1 MDLRA
6 AVIVVALVRV
16 PAGVAAAQSP
26 CGSQGYATVALGE
39 ALDQLRGARVF
50 AQADSSREA
59 LTVLEAALVQQ
70 IERDQ
75 DPGTQRAAWRIA
87 HDSVVVRDAVS
98 LDQHE
103 QERAARSP
111 MPAAGQRMLAE
122 RRLEQLRRRLGVVVK
137 LLNPRSVPACARER
151 WEALQ
156 AMAIRATPRR

>member
-1 MDLRA
+1 MDARSVVIAVA
-6 AVIVVALVRV
+6 AVLL
-16 PAGVAAAQSP
+16 PAAAVQAQAA

-50 AQADSSREA
+50 AQADSTRSA
-59 LTVLEAALVQQ
+59 LTRLEAALAEQ
-70 IERDQ
+70 IERDP
-75 DPGTQRAAWRIA
+75 DPETQRAAWRIA
-87 HDSVVVRDAVS
+87 HDSVVVRDAAS

-122 RRLEQLRRRLGVVVK
+122 RRLEELRRRLIVVAK

-151 WEALQ
+151 WEALH
-156 AMAIRATPRR
+156 AMAVQATPRR